1 MRRLLPLAGLLV
13 ALAIPSLAQ
22 ADSSTAHDICVE
34 GYNGVNKTTGATL
47 ADFESPQ
54 KGSPSAQ
61 VNWAAVARGVDDII
75 SGTISD
81 SSNGTNTTY
90 CIAHRQW
97 DHTTGFGLGLD
108 HYLISYFVAWNNLGG
123 GVFRPTAYGS
133 WYGSTYWQS
142 SFNRAISD
150 WSVPMY
156 WGGGHSSNYS
166 YPAP

>member
-1 MRRLLPLAGLLV
+1 MRRLLLIAFACVAGV
-13 ALAIPSLAQ
+13 GFIAPAAQ
-22 ADSSTAHDICVE
+22 ADSSSAHDICVE

-61 VNWAAVARGVDDII
+61 VNWAAVARGGDFI

-97 DHTTGFGLGLD
+97 DHTALGLGLD